1 MSTFLFVLKRF
12 QNRWKG
18 NATQTIKYSLNESQ
32 YLSNEMKCCV
42 KFQTAINSSRK
53 MKHGNFKASRA
64 ADMYFNNNKKTKQK
78 KKRNLKSVLKI
89 QLSDGGFLLFSVF
102 THLRKQK

>member
-1 MSTFLFVLKRF
+1 M
-12 QNRWKG
+12 
-18 NATQTIKYSLNESQ
+18 SQ

-64 ADMYFNNNKKTKQK
+64 ADMYFNINKKNKTK
-78 KKRNLKSVLKI
+78 KKNGTLSLYLKYNFLTA
-89 QLSDGGFLLFSVF
+89 GFYYSRFSL
-102 THLRKQK
+102 T

>member
-1 MSTFLFVLKRF
+1 
-12 QNRWKG
+12 
-18 NATQTIKYSLNESQ
+18 
-32 YLSNEMKCCV
+32 MKFCV

-78 KKRNLKSVLKI
+78 K
-89 QLSDGGFLLFSVF
+89 
-102 THLRKQK
+102 TEP